1 MPKQAPDFRKTRLA
15 ERVVQLLTAPS
26 TCPICSMY
34 GIFTCI
40 WSFGC
45 NSRIILGCIESKI
58 YDAEDSGR
66 WGFEQKV
73 YGVRWPALSKG
84 GPFCIMHPV
93 CYSLSL
99 SSGRVWKS
107 MENRRFIMVYHHF
120 PIKVAIRTYIC
131 LIFRPLWTG
140 TAAVWNVRGWAFDHD
155 DASPWILAM
164 ALGCEDVWRGPSFIK
179 SLQNGQWC
187 WFYL

>member
-1 MPKQAPDFRKTRLA
+1 MTLELNKHAEAGTWFSQDASCRKGCS
-15 ERVVQLLTAPS
+15 VVDSPS

-45 NSRIILGCIESKI
+45 NSRIILGCIESKV

-99 SSGRVWKS
+99 SSGRVWNQWKTEGLSWFIIISLLKS
-107 MENRRFIMVYHHF
+107 QFGRIYASFSDHCGQVQRRYETSEAELLTMMPVPEF
-120 PIKVAIRTYIC
+120 
-131 LIFRPLWTG
+131 W
-140 TAAVWNVRGWAFDHD
+140 
-155 DASPWILAM
+155 
-164 ALGCEDVWRGPSFIK
+164 
-179 SLQNGQWC
+179 QWH
-187 WFYL
+187 